1 MHERRL
7 KAGVGH
13 CLLHTGGD
21 LADVGFRD
29 VTLGVVPGPVEQ
41 SWAVHAHAALA
52 LNVAR
57 LSWSPLSE
65 ENWPAICPHVGAVL
79 LRYKKM

>member
-7 KAGVGH
+7 NAGVGH

-41 SWAVHAHAALA
+41 S
-52 LNVAR
+52 
-57 LSWSPLSE
+57 
-65 ENWPAICPHVGAVL
+65 
-79 LRYKKM
+79 